1 MRSLQSKFLALTV
14 GCVLL
19 SALALGYV
27 GFLYTH
33 KLVNEDS
40 AQFMNL
46 FCEDKAEEINAT
58 LTSIEQSVNMI
69 QDYTIE
75 QYSEL

>member
-1 MRSLQSKFLALTV
+1 MLVFYIRIN
-14 GCVLL
+14 
-19 SALALGYV
+19 
-27 GFLYTH
+27 
-33 KLVNEDS
+33 LVNEDS

-75 QYSEL
+75 QYSELGKTGWTKTIPMCW

>member
-1 MRSLQSKFLALTV
+1 
-14 GCVLL
+14 
-19 SALALGYV
+19 
-27 GFLYTH
+27 
-33 KLVNEDS
+33 
-40 AQFMNL
+40 MNL

-75 QYSEL
+75 QYSELGKTGWTKTIPMCW